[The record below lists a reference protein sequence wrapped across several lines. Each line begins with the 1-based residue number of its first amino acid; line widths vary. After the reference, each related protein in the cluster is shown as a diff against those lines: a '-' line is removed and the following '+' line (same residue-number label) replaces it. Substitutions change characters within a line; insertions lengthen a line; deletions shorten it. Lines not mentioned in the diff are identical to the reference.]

1 MFSSLFSSLERGVSL
16 IDTYFDDIL
25 SSASSRSISLE
36 SDHPLPASPS
46 LRAWLSAAHP
56 PPSIEPL
63 LCVPHVLT
71 AVLAWMERGLTAD
84 CAAAAK
90 FDRSS
95 VVDVL
100 EFFKTHNRLPDSLD
114 GQAALCRLQS
124 ATTER

>member
-36 SDHPLPASPS
+36 SDHSLPASPS

-71 AVLAWMERGLTAD
+71 AVLAEAPWSTCWNSSRRTTVFRTRSTARPRCVGFKAKTAER
-84 CAAAAK
+84 
-90 FDRSS
+90 
-95 VVDVL
+95 
-100 EFFKTHNRLPDSLD
+100 
-114 GQAALCRLQS
+114 
-124 ATTER
+124 